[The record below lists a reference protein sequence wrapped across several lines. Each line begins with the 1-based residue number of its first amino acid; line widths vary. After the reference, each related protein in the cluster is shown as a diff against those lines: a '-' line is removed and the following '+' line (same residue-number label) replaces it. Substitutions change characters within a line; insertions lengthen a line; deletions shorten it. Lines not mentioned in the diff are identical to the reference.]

1 MAEEN
6 GVYVFCCIHVEDE
19 KDFGSVHFEGEDRP
33 IFTVSYKDAAM
44 VAIEAP
50 IKIYHPKKDNLM
62 KHQQVISNVMENENA
77 VVPISFGNV
86 FQSLEDTEVLLKNL
100 YPQLAKLFP
109 EVSNK
114 IEIGLKVVG
123 KKEWLE
129 NQVEQNEGVMKQKQN
144 VANKSEAAGYFD
156 RIKLGEMA
164 QNFFNKL
171 KKEVEHDIHES
182 LTKLSVSAKSNETL
196 GEKMLLN
203 GAYLIDRDKE
213 EAFDKK
219 VNDLH
224 ERWKGKVDFKYTGPW
239 PAYNF
244 INIKLKVEEPT

>member
-6 GVYVFCCIHVEDE
+6 GVYVFCCIQAESA

-33 IFTVSYKDAAM
+33 VFTVHYEDAAM
-44 VAIEAP
+44 VAVEAP
-50 IKIYHPKKDNLM
+50 IKIYHPKKENLM
-62 KHQQVISNVMENENA
+62 THQQVISKVMESESS

-86 FQSLEDTEVLLKNL
+86 FQTRMDTEVLLKNL
-100 YPQLAKLFP
+100 YPQLVKLFP
-109 EVSNK
+109 EVRNK

-123 KKEWLE
+123 KKDWLE
-129 NQVEQNEGVMKQKQN
+129 NQVQQNEKVMKQKQT
-144 VANKSEAAGYFD
+144 VANKTEAAGYFD

-164 QNFFNKL
+164 QDFFKMLKQDVEGDVHASLAKL
-171 KKEVEHDIHES
+171 AE
-182 LTKLSVSAKSNETL
+182 SAKSNETL

-219 VNDLH
+219 VNELH
-224 ERWKGKVDFKYTGPW
+224 ERWKDKVDFKYTGPW

-244 INIKLKVEEPT
+244 INIKLKVEETT